1 MIKKMYN
8 QPGQRSTVNWS
19 TVNGQ
24 LTRQRATSAS
34 KSASTSAVTQR
45 YVSTRRSS
53 SPARCSGDGRLLRRD
68 VPATVVFSGE
78 MFRRQSSSPV
88 RCSGDGRLLRRG
100 FRRRSSS
107 PASFPVK
114 FSGYDKENSQRW
126 QCGLKEVLK
135 RKLSS

>member
-45 YVSTRRSS
+45 HVSTRRSS
-53 SPARCSGDGRLLRRD
+53 SPARCSGDGRLLRR
-68 VPATVVFSGE
+68 V
-78 MFRRQSSSPV
+78 
-88 RCSGDGRLLRRG
+88 

-107 PASFPVK
+107 PACFPAK
-114 FSGYDKENSQRW
+114 FFR
-126 QCGLKEVLK
+126 
-135 RKLSS
+135 